1 MGRPEKDR
9 PLPPLLARVGGNIEV
24 LGFNARQR
32 KAFLNAVMRYGMPPQ
47 DAFNTQWLV
56 RDLRGKSERNFK
68 AYVSLFVRHLCEPGA
83 DNAESF
89 ADGVPR
95 EGLNR
100 QHILTRIGVMSLIR
114 KKVHEFEHINGFYSI
129 PECAAQAAE
138 LMAAKDKAVEE
149 KEKAAAAE
157 KSADSSSVA
166 TPAVSTPSTACP
178 SPTTAPSADDVK
190 KKEDDDKEESDD
202 VKDKEK
208 EKEDD
213 KTDVKGVESQK
224 ENDTAVKAE
233 EDIKKEGDGTD
244 VKESKEA
251 SSETKESEKSEKR
264 KKLSKLN
271 PKWRKWK

>member
-1 MGRPEKDR
+1 M
-9 PLPPLLARVGGNIEV
+9 
-24 LGFNARQR
+24 
-32 KAFLNAVMRYGMPPQ
+32 
-47 DAFNTQWLV
+47 

-68 AYVSLFVRHLCEPGA
+68 AYVSLFMRHLCEPGA

-202 VKDKEK
+202 VKDREK

-213 KTDVKGVESQK
+213 KSKLFFPSLSHYLLNLTELYSILIA
-224 ENDTAVKAE
+224 AVKL
-233 EDIKKEGDGTD
+233 D
-244 VKESKEA
+244 SC
-251 SSETKESEKSEKR
+251 KR
-264 KKLSKLN
+264 IRAYEIQILALLSTT
-271 PKWRKWK
+271 